1 MNLRNLPTRLAA
13 GAFVFHSGLEKWGG
27 GEEQA
32 QALHGM
38 ASGTYPVLKDVQ
50 PQTFLTGLSVGE
62 MAVGAALLA
71 PVVSPAVAGAA
82 LAGFSGGLMG
92 LYWNTPGLR
101 KPGTPWPTP
110 DGLGVSKDVWM
121 LGIGVG
127 LLLDGLTRG
136 AKKTAKSAAKK
147 ALPTSK

>member
-1 MNLRNLPTRLAA
+1 MNLRNLPTRLAV
-13 GAFVFHSGLEKWGG
+13 GAFVLHSGIEKWSGDEG
-27 GEEQA
+27 TA

-38 ASGTYPVLKDVQ
+38 ASGTYPVLKDLK
-50 PQTFLTGLSVGE
+50 PTTFLSALSAGE

-71 PVVSPAVAGAA
+71 PVVSPTVAGAA
-82 LAGFSGGLMG
+82 LTGFSGGLMG

-101 KPGTPWPTP
+101 KPGTPWPTQ

-127 LLLDGLTRG
+127 LLLDGLARG
-136 AKKTAKSAAKK
+136 AKKSARHTAKKV
-147 ALPTSK
+147 LPSS